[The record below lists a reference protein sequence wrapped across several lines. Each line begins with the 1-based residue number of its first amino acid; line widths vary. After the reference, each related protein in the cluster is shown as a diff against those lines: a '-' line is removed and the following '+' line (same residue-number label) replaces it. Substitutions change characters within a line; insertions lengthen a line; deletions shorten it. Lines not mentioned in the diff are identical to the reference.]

1 MKATIFFDG
10 GVKNNP
16 GGPICGAAILYI
28 EGQEKPVETG
38 VVNPS
43 GTNNTAEYKGL
54 ISGLKKALELGVTEI
69 EVFGDSNLVVQQ
81 VLGNWKVRK
90 EDLKPL
96 HRIATKLFND
106 PQFKQ
111 KSLNWVPREQN
122 KEADKLAGIKLKEYV
137 QQNNL

>member
-1 MKATIFFDG
+1 MKAVIFFDG

-28 EGQEKPVETG
+28 EGQEPIETG
-38 VVNPS
+38 VTNPS

-69 EVFGDSNLVVQQ
+69 EVFGDSNLVVKQ
-81 VLGNWKVRK
+81 VLGEWKVK
-90 EDLKPL
+90 AKDLEPL
-96 HRIATKLFND
+96 HRLATTLYNN

-122 KEADKLAGIKLKEYV
+122 KEADKLAGIKLKEYIK
-137 QQNNL
+137 QNSL